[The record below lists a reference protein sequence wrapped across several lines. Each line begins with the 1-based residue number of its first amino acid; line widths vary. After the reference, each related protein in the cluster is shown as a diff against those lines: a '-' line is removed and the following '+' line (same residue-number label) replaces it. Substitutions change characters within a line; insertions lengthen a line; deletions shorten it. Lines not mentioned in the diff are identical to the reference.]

1 MRGTEE
7 VRLFYWF
14 LKWIA
19 IGPLLRLVFRPQVE
33 GAENVPSEGPA
44 ILASNHLSYADWLF
58 MPLTLPRRV
67 TFVAKAE
74 YFNTPGIKGW
84 FQKQFFSGAGQ
95 VPIDRSGASAAEGA
109 LSAAKRILDSGEL
122 FGIYPEGTRSHDG
135 RLYRGKTGVARL
147 ALETGVPV
155 IPVAVVGTDV
165 VAPPGK
171 KFGSF
176 TRPVVR
182 FGKPLDFE
190 RYEGLANDRYI
201 LRSVTDEIMYEIMRL
216 SGQEYV
222 DMYAT
227 RAKDETKRIEAA
239 ARAAQRAAATAAEES
254 SDEAPTDEAD
264 QGSPAGP
271 ASKAS

>member
-1 MRGTEE
+1 
-7 VRLFYWF
+7 LFYWF

-19 IGPLLRLVFRPQVE
+19 IGPLLRMVFRPQVE
-33 GAENVPSEGPA
+33 GAENVPTEGPA

-84 FQKQFFSGAGQ
+84 FQRLFFSGAGQ
-95 VPIDRSGASAAEGA
+95 VPIDRSGGKAARAA
-109 LSAAKRILDSGEL
+109 LEVGLRILREGGV

-171 KFGSF
+171 TFGSF

-190 RYEGLANDRYI
+190 RYDGLENDRYI

-216 SGQEYV
+216 SGQDYV

-227 RAKDETKRIEAA
+227 RAKDEARKAEVA
-239 ARAAQRAAATAAEES
+239 ARAAQRAAAAAAAA
-254 SDEAPTDEAD
+254 APAE
-264 QGSPAGP
+264 PP
-271 ASKAS
+271 EPESKAS